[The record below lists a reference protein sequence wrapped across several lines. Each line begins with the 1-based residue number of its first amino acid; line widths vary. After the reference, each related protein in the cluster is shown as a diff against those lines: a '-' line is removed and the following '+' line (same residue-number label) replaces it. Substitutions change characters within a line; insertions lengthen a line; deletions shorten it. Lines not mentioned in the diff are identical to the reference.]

1 MNRTK
6 VPGDARGA
14 VRLEEHYDT
23 DPADLWEAITDPARL
38 GRWLGEVSG
47 DLTVGGAFT
56 ARFYASEWSGT
67 GRVEACDAPRRLL
80 VSTVDDETSDEGE
93 IEVTLTADGDRTLLV
108 LEERGLPLDLLAA
121 YGAGN
126 ELHLQ
131 DLGDHVA
138 GGPRR
143 PADGRWAELLTDWQ
157 SA

>member
-1 MNRTK
+1 MKRTK
-6 VPGDARGA
+6 APGDARGA

-23 DPADLWEAITDPARL
+23 DPADLWAAITDPARL
-38 GRWLGEVSG
+38 ARWLGEISG
-47 DLTVGGAFT
+47 DLRVGGAFT
-56 ARFYASEWSGT
+56 ARFHASEWSGT
-67 GRVEACDAPRRLL
+67 GRVEACDAPHRLL

-93 IEVTLTADGDRTLLV
+93 IEVTLTADGDRTLLA

-131 DLGDHVA
+131 DLADHVA
-138 GGPRR
+138 GSARR
-143 PADGRWAELLTDWQ
+143 PADGRWAELLPAWQ